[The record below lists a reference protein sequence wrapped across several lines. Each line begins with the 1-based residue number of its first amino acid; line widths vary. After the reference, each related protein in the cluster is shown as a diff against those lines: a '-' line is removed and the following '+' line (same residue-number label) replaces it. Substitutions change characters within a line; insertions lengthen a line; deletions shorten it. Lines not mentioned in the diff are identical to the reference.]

1 MKSDHCKIMPQ
12 NEKFDP
18 ALTPT
23 KKVYFPFSLLTMPL
37 NTFIKN
43 IVKLKSTLSIQ
54 SNEDLHTITQNN
66 VSSSF
71 PASNNS
77 ISSNSANAHSLYS
90 TITSKVNHKYHSD
103 GLNSSFLSHIL
114 PAQHYS
120 STPKKVLVH
129 RERAVLQSGDR
140 SYFYTKHAV
149 ESPSLLVM
157 PSSTGSNPKEFF
169 LKAGAN
175 DNTDIAEDTVASIST
190 QIPSSSTSK
199 LPHAQLPLAA
209 PFAAPVNPNSSF
221 TNLPHGFNSTIF
233 TDIECSEKETET
245 SAKSTPRLEPLSQAD
260 RVTAWDIYC
269 HIVTFPFFKPVLQVL
284 GLVRPEQQRAWR
296 EKIGMLSIILYLT
309 VVVGFLTF
317 GFSSVMC
324 GSTLPRTHF
333 SSIPRDAIVIRGV
346 SFNISG
352 LVNHPKIPLLN
363 QNVKNVLVRQRKKV
377 SFSLSPGSRVS
388 LLEYAGGKDASLL
401 FQNHPMDSSSGN
413 CDGLFDYSNSS
424 RPLVNRP
431 GFKQHYPCVL
441 LNLDGTFA
449 SPLSHD
455 QKYKKIL
462 SKVPSFSIEFKDSC
476 HFSPSQKNN
485 YYAFPKLKDVYY
497 SWNDLEA
504 ANRPLVVYLGEVID
518 LSRLNLLKDIKLK
531 EPLQSIVAT
540 AIKRKGQDISAVIS
554 ANIQSR
560 KAGKCLIELA
570 KIGVIESES
579 IGCIAAHSIFFLS
592 LTFVFLIVLAKFTFA
607 LYFKW
612 FMSWRLGDDF
622 QHLPFMSTAATVES
636 SCFDLSVAINDE
648 PSTPELVTNGNG
660 TQVYDTKSTLV
671 IKPFYTLF
679 LVTCYSESL
688 NDIRTTLDSLAT
700 CEYPNDHKL
709 IFVVCD
715 GLITGNGNQVSTP
728 DIVLS
733 MMEHFIVPQDK
744 TPLHPYIAV
753 ATGGKR
759 YNTAKAYAGFYKYD
773 DSTVPLAQQVKIP
786 IICIIKHGDTWE
798 RKTEGVKPGNRGKR
812 DSQVLIMAFLQKI
825 MFNESMCDLENYLY
839 LLIWR
844 LVGRDVMEY
853 ETILMVDADTKILP
867 DSLGHLINCM
877 MRDPDIMG
885 LCGET
890 QITNK
895 WESWVTMIQVFEY
908 FISHHLTKS
917 FESVFGGVTCLP
929 GCFSLYRI
937 KVQKGPQGYWVP
949 ILVNP
954 DIVERYGEN
963 VVISLHRKNL
973 LLLGEDRYLST
984 LMLKT
989 FPSRKQIFIPQA
1001 KCETLAPSEFRVLL
1015 DQRRRWINSTVHN
1028 LLELV
1033 IVRDLCG
1040 VFCLSMQCVVLIELL
1055 GTLTLPATL
1064 AFMVYMLVRAI
1075 VIRPVPLFPLLML
1088 ALMLGLPGLLILVT
1102 AHDWKYVL
1110 WMVIY
1115 LLALPVWNF
1124 VLPLNA
1130 FWKSDDFRWGTTRE
1144 ITSETGI
1151 SYKEQVRNSEC
1162 DDQHTEFDTRRVCRM
1177 TFKQW
1182 MDTQVQSAGLDLS
1195 AGPEERMSTR

>member
-1 MKSDHCKIMPQ
+1 MPQ
-12 NEKFDP
+12 NEKIDP
-18 ALTPT
+18 ALIPAN
-23 KKVYFPFSLLTMPL
+23 KSYFPSSFSLLTMPL
-37 NTFIKN
+37 KKFIRN
-43 IVKLKSTLSIQ
+43 IIKIKSTLLSHQ
-54 SNEDLHTITQNN
+54 SNEGLDIITQNT
-66 VSSSF
+66 VSSSS
-71 PASNNS
+71 PAGNNS
-77 ISSNSANAHSLYS
+77 ININSNSANAYSLYS
-90 TITSKVNHKYHSD
+90 SITSKINHKYHSD
-103 GLNSSFLSHIL
+103 DLNNIFVSHIL
-114 PAQHYS
+114 SAEHFS

-129 RERAVLQSGDR
+129 PERAVLQSGDR
-140 SYFYTKHAV
+140 SYFYTKHVV

-169 LKAGAN
+169 LKAGTN
-175 DNTDIAEDTVASIST
+175 DNTNIAEETVESVSV

-199 LPHAQLPLAA
+199 LPLAA
-209 PFAAPVNPNSSF
+209 HFATPVNPNSSF
-221 TNLPHGFNSTIF
+221 TDLPHEYNSTAF
-233 TDIECSEKETET
+233 TDIECSTKETGT
-245 SAKSTPRLEPLSQAD
+245 PDKSTPRLEPLPQTD
-260 RVTAWDIYC
+260 RVTAWEIYC
-269 HIVTFPFFKPVLQVL
+269 HIITFPFFKPVLQIL
-284 GLVRPEQQRAWR
+284 GLVRPEQQKAWR
-296 EKIGMLSIILYLT
+296 EKIGMLSIIFYLT
-309 VVVGFLTF
+309 VAVGFLTF

-333 SSIPRDAIVIRGV
+333 SNIPHDAIVIRGV
-346 SFNISG
+346 SFNISE
-352 LVNHPKIPLLN
+352 LVNHPKITLLN
-363 QNVKNVLVRQRKKV
+363 QNVKNVRVQQKKKV

-401 FQNHPMDSSSGN
+401 FQNHPMDSNS
-413 CDGLFDYSNSS
+413 CDGIVDYSNSS
-424 RPLVNRP
+424 RQLVNRP
-431 GFKQHYPCVL
+431 GFKQYYPCVL
-441 LNLDGTFA
+441 LNIDGTFA
-449 SPLSHD
+449 SPLSPD
-455 QKYKKIL
+455 QKYKKFS

-485 YYAFPKLKDVYY
+485 YYAFPRLKDVYY
-497 SWNDLEA
+497 SWNDIEA
-504 ANRPLVVYLGEVID
+504 ASRPLVVYLGEVID
-518 LSRLNLLKDIKLK
+518 LSRLNLLKDTKLK
-531 EPLQSIVAT
+531 EPLQSIVAN

-554 ANIQSR
+554 ANTQSR
-560 KAGKCLIELA
+560 KAGKCLLELA

-579 IGCIAAHSIFFLS
+579 VGCIAAHSIFFLF
-592 LTFVFLIVLAKFTFA
+592 LAFVFLIVLAKFAFA

-612 FMSWRLGDDF
+612 FMSWRLGDGF
-622 QHLPFMSTAATVES
+622 QHLPFMSTAAINES
-636 SCFDLSVAINDE
+636 SCCDLSVAINDE
-648 PSTPELVTNGNG
+648 SSTPELITNGNV
-660 TQVYDTKSTLV
+660 TQIYNTKSTLV

-700 CEYPNDHKL
+700 CAYPNDHKL

-715 GLITGNGNQVSTP
+715 GLITGNGNQISTP
-728 DIVLS
+728 DIALS
-733 MMEHFIVPQDK
+733 MMENFIVPRDK

-773 DSTVPLAQQVKIP
+773 DSTVPQDQQVKIP
-786 IICIIKHGDTWE
+786 IVCIIKHGDTWE
-798 RKTEGVKPGNRGKR
+798 RKAEGVKPGNRGKR
-812 DSQVLIMAFLQKI
+812 DSQVLIMAFLQKV
-825 MFNESMCDLENYLY
+825 MFNERMCDLENYLY

-867 DSLGHLINCM
+867 DSLSHLINCM

-963 VVISLHRKNL
+963 VVMSLHRKNL

-984 LMLKT
+984 LMLKM

-1064 AFMVYMLVRAI
+1064 AFTVYMLVRAI

-1102 AHDWKYVL
+1102 AHDWKYVM

-1151 SYKEQVRNSEC
+1151 SYKEQVRNSEG
-1162 DDQHTEFDTRRVCRM
+1162 DDQHEEFDTRRVRKM
-1177 TFKQW
+1177 TFKLW

-1195 AGPEERMSTR
+1195 VGPEGRMSPR